1 MPNNIKPFEELTL
14 ADDFMFYQVM
24 QDDEIC
30 IGVLERLLKIQI
42 DHIERQELQKEIKP
56 YYQSKYIKLDVYVK
70 NDNRVYDIEIQN
82 EDMDELP
89 KRVRYYQ
96 SMIDSNELLKGM
108 EYRKL
113 PESIIIFIC
122 TGDPFGKGFPQY
134 TFKNICLEEKDVV
147 LKDESTKYFF
157 NSDAADKVTDIEIR
171 SFLDYI
177 KNKRPTDSF
186 TNTIDLAVKKVKE
199 DESLRGIYMCE
210 PIRIQDAKWAAR
222 VEDARN
228 FLRMNVLTIEQIAQG
243 TNLPLRK
250 VQELAEEIAKEKDC
264 PSGQS

>member
-30 IGVLERLLKIQI
+30 IGVLERLLKIEI
-42 DHIERQELQKEIKP
+42 DHIVRQELQKEIKP

-70 NDNRVYDIEIQN
+70 NEDKVYDIEIQN

-108 EYRKL
+108 EYRLL

-122 TGDPFGKGFPQY
+122 TGDPFGRGFPQY
-134 TFKNICLEEKDVV
+134 TFKNICLEEKELV
-147 LKDESTKYFF
+147 LQDESTKYFF
-157 NSDAADKVTDIEIR
+157 NSEAADKAKDIEIR
-171 SFLDYI
+171 AFLDYI
-177 KNKRPTDSF
+177 MNERPTDSF
-186 TNTIDLAVKKVKE
+186 TKTIDLAVNKVKK

-222 VEDARN
+222 VEAAKN
-228 FLRMNVLTIEQIAQG
+228 FLRMNVLTLEQIAQG
-243 TNLPLRK
+243 EDLPLKK
-250 VQELAEEIAKEKDC
+250 VQELAEEIAAEKEK
-264 PSGQS
+264 Q

>member
-1 MPNNIKPFEELTL
+1 MANSIKPFEELTL

-30 IGVLERLLKIQI
+30 IGVLERLLKIDI

-70 NDNRVYDIEIQN
+70 NDDKVYDIEIQN

-96 SMIDSNELLKGM
+96 SMVDSNELLKGM

-134 TFKNICLEEKDVV
+134 TFKNICLEEKE
-147 LKDESTKYFF
+147 LILNDEATKYFF
-157 NSDAADKVTDIEIR
+157 NSDAADKATDIEIR
-171 SFLDYI
+171 SFLNYI
-177 KNKRPTDSF
+177 KNKRPTDNF
-186 TNTIDLAVKKVKE
+186 TNTIDLAVKKVKT

-222 VEDARN
+222 VDTAKN
-228 FLRMNVLTIEQIAQG
+228 LIRMKVLTHEQIAQAAD
-243 TNLPLRK
+243 LPLKK
-250 VQELAEEIAKEKDC
+250 VQELAEEISKEKE
-264 PSGQS
+264 Q

>member
-1 MPNNIKPFEELTL
+1 MANNIKPFEELTL

-30 IGVLERLLKIQI
+30 IGVLERLLKIEI

-56 YYQSKYIKLDVYVK
+56 YYQTKYIKLDVYVK
-70 NDNRVYDIEIQN
+70 NDDKIYDIEIQN

-108 EYRKL
+108 EYRLL

-122 TGDPFGKGFPQY
+122 TGDPFGKGFAQY
-134 TFKNICLEEKDVV
+134 TFKNVCLEEKELV

-157 NSDAADKVTDIEIR
+157 NSDAADKATDIEIR
-171 SFLDYI
+171 AFLDYI

-186 TNTIDLAVKKVKE
+186 TNTIDLAVNKVKK

-222 VEDARN
+222 VETARN
-228 FLRMNVLTIEQIAQG
+228 LLKMNKLSYKEIAQAA
-243 TNLPLRK
+243 NLPLKK
-250 VQELAEEIAKEKDC
+250 VQELTEEVAAEKQPQE
-264 PSGQS
+264 Q